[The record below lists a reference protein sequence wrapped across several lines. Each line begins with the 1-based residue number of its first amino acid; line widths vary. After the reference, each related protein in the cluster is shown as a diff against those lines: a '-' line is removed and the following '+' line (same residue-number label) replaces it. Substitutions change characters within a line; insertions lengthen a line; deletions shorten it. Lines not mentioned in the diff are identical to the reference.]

1 MPKVGC
7 GSSIRVRRP
16 FEPGPELALMTG
28 VGKDDP
34 IAPLVHLDR
43 FASDELV
50 REPMTNDAM
59 LD

>member
-1 MPKVGC
+1 
-7 GSSIRVRRP
+7 
-16 FEPGPELALMTG
+16 MTG

-34 IAPLVHLDR
+34 IAPFVHLDR